1 MTWLAVIPWLFGVTA
16 PVPAPSPAVHPQHLS
31 TAQFAIEERVGYL
44 RVRMFKHDVEEALA
58 ASHGLD
64 SVNLEPTPAVDSLF
78 LEYFVERYEVHL
90 GGVAVRPTLISSG
103 EDFGTDEGEE
113 RIWWVLLEYRSAT
126 PIRTLDLRARI
137 LFEWFEDQ
145 RNVVRVLHA
154 ASEQQQTIY
163 FAAPDD
169 EWAKLTF
176 P

>member
-1 MTWLAVIPWLFGVTA
+1 MTWLAMIPMLFGVTA
-16 PVPAPSPAVHPQHLS
+16 PTPAPSPAVHPQHLS

-44 RVRMFKHDVEEALA
+44 RVRMFKHDLEAALA
-58 ASHGLD
+58 ASHGLE
-64 SVNLEPTPAVDSLF
+64 SVSLEPTATADSLF
-78 LEYFVERYEVHL
+78 LEYFVDRYEVHL
-90 GGVAVRPTLISSG
+90 EGVAVRPTLISSG
-103 EDFGTDEGEE
+103 EDIETDEGEE
-113 RIWWVLLEYRSAT
+113 RVWWVLLEYNSAT
-126 PIRTLDLRARI
+126 PIRTLELRARI

-154 ASEQQQTIY
+154 ASEQQHTIY